1 MTELW
6 EGATDE
12 ERKELMQAMVI
23 RVELDEKEKG
33 ACDGALLPQVPSD
46 WLGLISRMGAGRLV
60 VVNYP
65 PIQFPDFEVSR
76 IPREVKKSRG
86 SDGTQ

>member
-12 ERKELMQAMVI
+12 EREELMQAMVV

-46 WLGLISRMGAGRLV
+46 WLGLISRMGAG
-60 VVNYP
+60 NHA
-65 PIQFPDFEVSR
+65 
-76 IPREVKKSRG
+76 
-86 SDGTQ
+86 